1 MRVGAVLA
9 ALLAAAATAG
19 LAAGLLLA
27 HLNGGPTAGWARSSG
42 HDALWMGRIWAQGAY
57 TRADLEQLAGH
68 VNSSGISEVWV
79 FAGQMDADGHLNP
92 ARYADARSFLA
103 AFHAAVPRVRVSA
116 WISGVLGPGSIRLAD
131 AATRDAIVSS
141 AAAVLRAGFSG
152 VHYDLEPV
160 PSGNPD
166 YLRLLAATGALRPRP
181 EPLSVSVPKL
191 EPLPGLRL
199 PWQLGVGGQVFWTA
213 GYLTR
218 VASVVDQ
225 VALMAYDTGMPFSS
239 WYGGYVA
246 RETGLALRAVP
257 PRVRL
262 LIGVPCYHYSNLAH
276 EASAETVAAAVRGIR
291 VAMTAAGA
299 RRRDVGV
306 ALFADYSAT
315 PQDWRSYLTGWL
327 RPR

>member
-1 MRVGAVLA
+1 MWAMMQKLRITACSVRPGSGIAGSAVRGSDIGGKGIRQVVSRVGVYRCMPETMPMPALGPDAPKPWFLTRRATPERSRGNGEAGRRRVRQVSVRAGAVLA

-79 FAGQMDADGHLNP
+79 FAGQMDADGHLKP

-141 AAAVLRAGFSG
+141 A
-152 VHYDLEPV
+152 
-160 PSGNPD
+160 
-166 YLRLLAATGALRPRP
+166 
-181 EPLSVSVPKL
+181 
-191 EPLPGLRL
+191 
-199 PWQLGVGGQVFWTA
+199 
-213 GYLTR
+213 
-218 VASVVDQ
+218 
-225 VALMAYDTGMPFSS
+225 
-239 WYGGYVA
+239 
-246 RETGLALRAVP
+246 
-257 PRVRL
+257 
-262 LIGVPCYHYSNLAH
+262 
-276 EASAETVAAAVRGIR
+276 
-291 VAMTAAGA
+291 
-299 RRRDVGV
+299 
-306 ALFADYSAT
+306 
-315 PQDWRSYLTGWL
+315 
-327 RPR
+327 